1 MINKTQ
7 RLEVSVDVFNF
18 ANFLGQTLDG
28 VITKGNEAT
37 STRNWGGNFNL
48 GAQTLLTPSGF
59 NATTRQYAYRVNENV
74 GVTQKNGTPYSVQ
87 LGARY
92 SF

>member
-1 MINKTQ
+1 M
-7 RLEVSVDVFNF
+7 FNF
-18 ANFLGQTLDG
+18 ANFLSQTLDG

-48 GAQTLLTPSGF
+48 GTQTLLTPSGF